1 MLNKVQLIG
10 NLGDDP
16 TIRFIPQGG
25 QVTSISV
32 ATTRKW
38 KDKTTGEKQEETE
51 WHRVQF
57 FGRLAEVAAEYLKK
71 GSKVYLEGRIKTR
84 KWQDQSGQDLYTT
97 EIIANEMHMLDGK
110 QGGGQQAAH
119 NHGQQ
124 SNSMPSQYDEDPDVP
139 F

>member
-1 MLNKVQLIG
+1 MLNKATLIG
-10 NLGDDP
+10 NLGADP
-16 TIRFIPQGG
+16 EVKHFPSGG
-25 QVTSISV
+25 QVTSISI

-38 KDKTTGEKQEETE
+38 KDKQSGAKQEETE

-84 KWQDQSGQDLYTT
+84 KWQDQSGQDRYTT

-119 NHGQQ
+119 NPGQQ
-124 SNSMPSQYDEDPDVP
+124 SKPMPSSAQYDDDG
-139 F
+139 